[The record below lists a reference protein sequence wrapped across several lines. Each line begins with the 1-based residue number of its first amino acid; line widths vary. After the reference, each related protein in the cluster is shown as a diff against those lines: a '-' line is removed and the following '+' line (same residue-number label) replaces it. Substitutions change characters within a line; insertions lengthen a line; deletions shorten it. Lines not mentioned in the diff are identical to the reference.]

1 MAIDVVCN
9 MEVDEKNAKWKSEHK
24 TKTYFFCSAM
34 CKQEFDKNPEIFIRP
49 A

>member
-24 TKTYFFCSAM
+24 AKTYFFCSAI
-34 CKQEFDKNPEIFIRP
+34 CKREFDRNPEKFTKP